1 MGRDLTTRRVG
12 RREALKLLA
21 VGSAGLVAAA
31 CAPAAAPSP
40 TAVQKPA
47 ATEPPKPATTA
58 PAAPAATQASVATAA
73 PKPAF
78 DWKKYSG
85 QTIRVLVPTNTACDF
100 IDPLLKEFTDLTG
113 IKLNWEKLAEAQQ
126 RQKLQ
131 VELTSGMTDIDIYGS
146 HAGQQGQ
153 AFSQAGWYEPLEP
166 LVNDKNLTNPD
177 WDQAD
182 FDANVLGQLGAVDKK
197 LIGILMFAITFPLFY
212 RKDLFQ
218 QAGLAVPKTFE
229 EMEAAAKKLTD
240 KSKIQFGMFLRGV
253 PADSVGVWPAFMHN
267 FGGTWLT
274 ADGKPQVNSPESVTS
289 IQFYGRMAS
298 EYGPPGIINQSWT
311 QLRDLF
317 CQGKGAMFCD
327 SSSIVTNFEDPKLST
342 VVDKVGYALL
352 PGGKG
357 GQNPAVNGWLWSI
370 YAKSKKKEA
379 AWYFVQWAAG
389 KEMQARMQRAG
400 ITQPRKSAW
409 QDAQFQKD
417 FGAKHPDLTETLS
430 QSYAKGKGFLYP
442 PFVNVAEARTTY
454 GEVIAAAIQGQ
465 DVKAAADKAQTKLL
479 DQQKKEAAG

>member
-1 MGRDLTTRRVG
+1 M
-12 RREALKLLA
+12 LKLLA
-21 VGSAGLVAAA
+21 AGSAGLVAVA
-31 CAPAAAPSP
+31 CSPAAAPAP
-40 TAVQKPA
+40 TAAPKAIEASKPA
-47 ATEPPKPATTA
+47 A
-58 PAAPAATQASVATAA
+58 PAAPAATTAPAAQAPAATAA
-73 PKPAF
+73 PKAAW

-85 QTIRVLVPTNTACDF
+85 KKVRVLVPTNTACDF
-100 IDPLLKEFTDLTG
+100 VEPNLKEFTALTG
-113 IKLNWEKLAEAQQ
+113 IEVNWEKLAEAQQ

-131 VELTSGMTDIDIYGS
+131 VELTSGMSDVDLFGS
-146 HAGQQGQ
+146 HAGQQGA
-153 AFSQAGWYEPLEP
+153 AFSAAGWYEPLDSWI
-166 LVNDKNLTNPD
+166 NNKDLTNPD

-182 FDANVLGQLGAVDKK
+182 FDANVLKQLGAVNDK

-218 QAGLAVPKTFE
+218 QAGLAVPKTFD
-229 EMEAAAKKLTD
+229 EMEAAAAKLTD
-240 KSKIQFGMFLRGV
+240 KAKTQFGMFLRGV
-253 PADSVGVWPAFMHN
+253 PADSVGVWPAFLHN

-274 ADGKPQVNSPESVTS
+274 PDGKAQVNSADSVAS

-298 EYGPPGIINQSWT
+298 TYGPPGIINQSWT

-327 SSSIVTNFEDPKLST
+327 SSSIVTNFENPKTST

-352 PGGKG
+352 PGGKA
-357 GQNPAVNGWLWSI
+357 GQNPAINGWLWSM
-370 YAKSKKKEA
+370 YSKSKNKEA
-379 AWYFVQWAAG
+379 SWFFIQWAAS
-389 KEMQARMQRAG
+389 KDMEARMQRAG

-417 FGAKHPDLTETLS
+417 FGAKHPDLTETLM
-430 QSYAKGKGFLYP
+430 QSYAKGKAFLYP

-465 DVKAAADKAQTKLL
+465 DVQKAADAAQAKLL
-479 DQQKKEAAG
+479 DQQKREAAG